1 MARAPS
7 NEPGAMHS
15 SCMEQQHISERPS
28 AHTNHGNENKS
39 TADLVPELIRRQM
52 GGQSAEGCL
61 RRCVK
66 AGAREEDEAR
76 RTTAP
81 TSRIRPTIDGIASAI
96 YIARDVKVPRPARV
110 YACSVNGT
118 CSYLQGVMMLIG
130 YTFI

>member
-15 SCMEQQHISERPS
+15 SCMEQQHISARPS
-28 AHTNHGNENKS
+28 AHTHHGNENKS

-81 TSRIRPTIDGIASAI
+81 TSADDRSRARA
-96 YIARDVKVPRPARV
+96 ARDVNAPRVCLRA
-110 YACSVNGT
+110 
-118 CSYLQGVMMLIG
+118 
-130 YTFI
+130 